1 LGLSISQNTTKGL
14 QMKLDIAQQITDRII
29 SELEKGSAPWI
40 KPWRYLKGQPG
51 EGMPYN
57 PASGT
62 VYRGIN
68 HFWLAMQPYALPYY
82 VTFKQAQNLGGT
94 VKADQKGT
102 PVVYWNVHR
111 KETIGDKGESVTSA
125 YAFIKHYYVFN
136 IEQCEGLNLPA
147 MPEIPAVD
155 WNACDEADKIVT
167 RLDLSGGLTHAG
179 DSAYYRPSSD
189 AIVMPPHAA
198 FHSRENYYATLL
210 HESVHASGHDK
221 RLKRITPARFGS
233 EEYAFEELV
242 AELGAAMLCAKC
254 GIDGDLRHAG
264 YIESWLKAL
273 RNDTKFIL
281 SAAAKAQNALD
292 YLTGTQVDETAQI
305 TEAIAA

>member
-1 LGLSISQNTTKGL
+1 
-14 QMKLDIAQQITDRII
+14 MKLDIAQLITDRII
-29 SELEKGSAPWI
+29 SELEKGATPWV
-40 KPWRYLKGQPG
+40 KPWRTLKGLPG
-51 EGMPYN
+51 EGMPFN

-62 VYRGIN
+62 VYRGVN
-68 HFWLAMQPYALPYY
+68 HFWLGMQPYALPHY
-82 VTFKQAQNLGGT
+82 VTFKQAQALGGT

-136 IEQCEGLNLPA
+136 VEQCEGLNLPA
-147 MPEIPAVD
+147 MPEPPIVD
-155 WNACDEADKIVT
+155 WNSCEQADAIVS
-167 RLDLSGGLTHAG
+167 RLNLSGGLTHAG
-179 DSAYYRPSSD
+179 DSAYFRPSTD
-189 AIVMPPHAA
+189 AIVMPAPAA
-198 FHSRENYYATLL
+198 FDSRENYYATLL
-210 HESVHASGHDK
+210 HESVHASGHDS

-242 AELGAAMLCAKC
+242 AELGAAMLCAHC

-273 RNDTKFIL
+273 RNDKKFIL
-281 SAAAKAQNALD
+281 SASAKAQQAMD
-292 YLTGTQVDETAQI
+292 YLTNTSVNESEQI
-305 TEAIAA
+305 SEAIAA

>member
-1 LGLSISQNTTKGL
+1 
-14 QMKLDIAQQITDRII
+14 MKLDIAQLITDRII
-29 SELEKGSAPWI
+29 SELEKGATPWV
-40 KPWRYLKGQPG
+40 KPWRTLKGLPG

-62 VYRGIN
+62 VYRGVN
-68 HFWLAMQPYALPYY
+68 HFWLGMQPFALPHY
-82 VTFKQAQNLGGT
+82 VTFKQAQALGGT

-111 KETIGDKGESVTSA
+111 KETTGDNGESVTSA

-136 IEQCEGLNLPA
+136 VEQCEGLNLPD
-147 MPEIPAVD
+147 MPEPPTVD
-155 WNACDEADKIVT
+155 WNSCEQADAIVS
-167 RLDLSGGLTHAG
+167 RLNLSGGLTHAG
-179 DSAYYRPSSD
+179 DSAYFRPSTD
-189 AIVMPPHAA
+189 AIVMPAMAA
-198 FHSRENYYATLL
+198 FDSRENYYATLL
-210 HESVHASGHDK
+210 HESVHASGHES

-242 AELGAAMLCAKC
+242 AELGAAMLCAHC

-273 RNDTKFIL
+273 RNDKKFIL
-281 SAAAKAQNALD
+281 SASAKAQQALD
-292 YLTGTQVDETAQI
+292 YLTNQQIDETAQI